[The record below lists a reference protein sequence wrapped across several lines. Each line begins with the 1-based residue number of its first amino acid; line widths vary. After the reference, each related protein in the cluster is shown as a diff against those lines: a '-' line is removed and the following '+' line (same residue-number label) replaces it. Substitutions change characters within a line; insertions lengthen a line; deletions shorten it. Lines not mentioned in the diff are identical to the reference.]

1 MELLEGVALS
11 KLCDYSFGDQSGQWG
26 NIFTSFMKDANLL
39 NLEFVEKVFEIKKS
53 RDYMTLFI
61 DNIRLYK
68 RHIVE
73 VKDSDRHYV
82 ESLMDKSDLLELCS
96 HFPEMKFII
105 FTNLEDTPIDDY
117 IFDAIP
123 DNVLCIS
130 AVNAVSHGGKV
141 LPAPY
146 GLQRRMYPGDNRSE
160 QILDFMDLKLNPT
173 LLLFVCHNDSSNSER
188 KGIKKLFK
196 DESWASVSD
205 RQLDYATFLSIL
217 KQSKFMICPKGN
229 AIDCH
234 RNWEVLLMR
243 RVPVMKKDPYF
254 ENLFKDYPVLFV
266 DDYSDITEDL
276 LIENNHLYERALNM
290 DISNL
295 TLPNY
300 FDRIVN
306 KTLKEYARK

>member
-1 MELLEGVALS
+1 
-11 KLCDYSFGDQSGQWG
+11 
-26 NIFTSFMKDANLL
+26 
-39 NLEFVEKVFEIKKS
+39 
-53 RDYMTLFI
+53 
-61 DNIRLYK
+61 
-68 RHIVE
+68 
-73 VKDSDRHYV
+73 
-82 ESLMDKSDLLELCS
+82 
-96 HFPEMKFII
+96 
-105 FTNLEDTPIDDY
+105 
-117 IFDAIP
+117 
-123 DNVLCIS
+123 
-130 AVNAVSHGGKV
+130 
-141 LPAPY
+141 
-146 GLQRRMYPGDNRSE
+146 MYPGDNRSE